1 VEINKKW
8 MLAQLENRKFK
19 ILLALQILI
28 EAALII
34 EFILLSYSALK
45 IIRYAVL
52 LAALFLIAWID
63 WHEKRIPNSILKA
76 LLFIRI
82 LLLVPEWVLFA
93 EIGWSLLLS
102 SVFGM
107 LTGGILFLL
116 VYFLSRGGVGMGDV
130 KLMGIVGC
138 YAGIGGIMPV
148 IFLTVTAS
156 AIYSVILLA
165 LKKIRLKEEIPFAPF
180 VLAGTVLA
188 MALGI

>member
-1 VEINKKW
+1 MV
-8 MLAQLENRKFK
+8 LVT
-19 ILLALQILI
+19 ALC
-28 EAALII
+28 
-34 EFILLSYSALK
+34 F
-45 IIRYAVL
+45 
-52 LAALFLIAWID
+52 IAWID
-63 WHEKRIPNSILKA
+63 WHEKRIPNSMLKT

-93 EIGWSLLLS
+93 EIGLPLLLS

-130 KLMGIVGC
+130 KLMGIIGC
-138 YAGIGGIMPV
+138 YVGIGGIMPTA
-148 IFLTVTAS
+148 FLTVIVS
-156 AIYSVILLA
+156 AIYSIILLA
-165 LKKIRLKEEIPFAPF
+165 LKKIGLKEEIPFAPF

>member
-1 VEINKKW
+1 MEINKKW

>member
-1 VEINKKW
+1 